1 MVKIVFSFILLIS
14 VLNATQWDKLLHYNN
29 KKNGISSS
37 EFFLSNKSN
46 PSPKEELKATISL
59 LNSKDGNVIACN
71 FPARYEYLKSKDY
84 NIPNFNLDECKELNI
99 FMDSFAKDKVSLV
112 FTSEYVNSPA
122 SAFGHTMILFSND
135 NESINIGDA
144 VHYAA
149 KTPKEG
155 FFKYTY
161 KGSTGK
167 YDGYFIRESF
177 YSKIYEYNTL
187 EQRYMYLY
195 TLDFTKEQI
204 EMLQYH
210 LFELRKATFKYYFM
224 DENCALQTTDFL
236 NVVTSNIREDK
247 TYYLPI
253 DTIRSY
259 EKNIINKQRFTPLVN
274 KLNLVLKKMNKK
286 ELELFTNI
294 IKSNIEV
301 ADKSPYILKEA
312 MFYYSTFYFRR
323 FHRVFKNYDSA
334 MKQVYKKDNIKDN
347 SLNPLDK

>member
-1 MVKIVFSFILLIS
+1 
-14 VLNATQWDKLLHYNN
+14 
-29 KKNGISSS
+29 
-37 EFFLSNKSN
+37 
-46 PSPKEELKATISL
+46 
-59 LNSKDGNVIACN
+59 
-71 FPARYEYLKSKDY
+71 
-84 NIPNFNLDECKELNI
+84 
-99 FMDSFAKDKVSLV
+99 
-112 FTSEYVNSPA
+112 
-122 SAFGHTMILFSND
+122 
-135 NESINIGDA
+135 
-144 VHYAA
+144 
-149 KTPKEG
+149 
-155 FFKYTY
+155 
-161 KGSTGK
+161 
-167 YDGYFIRESF
+167 
-177 YSKIYEYNTL
+177 
-187 EQRYMYLY
+187 MYLY

-274 KLNLVLKKMNKK
+274 KLSLVLKTMNKK

>member
-155 FFKYTY
+155 
-161 KGSTGK
+161 
-167 YDGYFIRESF
+167 
-177 YSKIYEYNTL
+177 
-187 EQRYMYLY
+187 
-195 TLDFTKEQI
+195 LDFTKEQI

-224 DENCALQTTDFL
+224 DENCASQTTDLL
-236 NVVTSNIREDK
+236 NVVTFNIRKDK
-247 TYYLPI
+247 NYYLPI

-259 EKNIINKQRFTPLVN
+259 ENNVIKKQKFTPLVN
-274 KLNLVLKKMNKK
+274 KLNLLLEKMTNE
-286 ELELFTNI
+286 ELILFNNT
-294 IKSNIEV
+294 IKSNIQV
-301 ADKSPYILKEA
+301 SNTYPDIVKEA
-312 MFYYSTFYFRR
+312 MVYYSTFYFRR

-334 MKQVYKKDNIKDN
+334 MNQVYKQDNIKDN
-347 SLNPLDK
+347 SLNPLDKSRPSNIDIGVYLQNNKNYLYMHYRPLFIDDKIK